1 MRAPQLHS
9 EHRPPAMSQ
18 PYATTRRPRT
28 AKNVRRG
35 HTGRPHAAAQVPL
48 QTPTPPAKP
57 EAPALSLADILQGSW
72 QVCIQTPFA
81 LGKLQ
86 IVFTHQGSFRGELLT
101 AAGPFL
107 IDGRWRTSDATR
119 RITLEG
125 RQADDTRVMPYRAT
139 VHVTFYDPQQIVGTT
154 PEGDQVTWHKQTP
167 AA

>member
-1 MRAPQLHS
+1 
-9 EHRPPAMSQ
+9 MSQ
-18 PYATTRRPRT
+18 PHATRRRPRS
-28 AKNVRRG
+28 AKNVRPGPAKKPRG
-35 HTGRPHAAAQVPL
+35 TSPVPL
-48 QTPTPPAKP
+48 EALDSPAAP
-57 EAPALSLADILQGSW
+57 EAEGLSFAAILPGSW

-107 IDGRWRTSDATR
+107 IEGRWRTSDASR

-125 RQADDTRVMPYRAT
+125 RQADETRVLPYRAT
-139 VHVTFYDPQQIVGTT
+139 VHVTFFDAQQIVGTT

>member
-1 MRAPQLHS
+1 
-9 EHRPPAMSQ
+9 MSH
-18 PYATTRRPRT
+18 PHATRRRPRS
-28 AKNVRRG
+28 AKNVRPGPAKKPRG
-35 HTGRPHAAAQVPL
+35 TSPVPL
-48 QTPTPPAKP
+48 EALDSPAAP
-57 EAPALSLADILQGSW
+57 EAEGLSFAAILPGSW

-107 IDGRWRTSDATR
+107 IEGRWRTSDASR

-125 RQADDTRVMPYRAT
+125 RQADETRVLPYRAT
-139 VHVTFYDPQQIVGTT
+139 VHVTFFDAQQIVGTT

>member
-1 MRAPQLHS
+1 
-9 EHRPPAMSQ
+9 MSQ
-18 PYATTRRPRT
+18 PHATTRRPRS
-28 AKNVRRG
+28 AKDVRPSCTKKPRVSA
-35 HTGRPHAAAQVPL
+35 PVPL
-48 QTPTPPAKP
+48 EALNSPTTP
-57 EAPALSLADILQGSW
+57 EAEGLSLTAILPGSW

-107 IDGRWRTSDATR
+107 IDGRWRASDATR
-119 RITLEG
+119 RISLEG
-125 RQADDTRVMPYRAT
+125 RQADETRVLPYRAT
-139 VHVTFYDPQQIVGTT
+139 VHVTFFDAQQIVGTT